1 MAVELPMALQ
11 NLARGSSGELRFWLN
26 GREVRITNPN
36 PSVLL
41 VDYLRDAGLTG
52 TKEGCGQ
59 GGCGACTVMISQR
72 TPEGVTHAPVNS
84 CLRPLASVAGDHV
97 STTEGIG
104 NPTEG
109 LDAVQHRIALHNG
122 TQCGFCTPGFV
133 MNMHAYLRDHPTPSR
148 QQVEDAFGGNLC
160 RCTGYRPILDGM
172 GTFAKDDTIPIS
184 KPCEVDPFF
193 PLKLRSAPVPV
204 EVPATKTQPLYFRAR
219 DTHWFRPSTLAEA
232 LELKR
237 VASEELGR
245 EQVKPIVGN
254 TASGIYPDETARC
267 IIDISRVPELNGLK
281 TAADGLHV
289 GSAVSIQHLIEHAET
304 LIAKW
309 SAEETTGLRELVR
322 HASFLAGLQVRSA
335 GSVGGNIFITKSLTR
350 GHHPFPSDLFTV
362 LTALGTTLTVASS
375 TYPTGTKK
383 FELNDLPA
391 TQELP
396 ADSLF
401 VEFHIPF
408 TKKLEFVQ
416 THRVARRPQ
425 MSHPIVNAGFRCQF
439 DASGKVEEAVV
450 VYGGLTNCNARL
462 PKTEASLKGKA
473 WNADTLKTSLAALD
487 GEVAAFP
494 QATDAEGFTG
504 AYRSQLARGFFYK
517 FFAHVAEQ
525 LKSGSVDAKNR
536 SAAGHPDRP
545 ISRGSHQHLECDPG
559 TPLTRP
565 IAKRAGFSQAAGEIR
580 YPIDE
585 PLPPNGFQGVVIP
598 STRAHAK
605 FKFSKSLPELEAAMQ
620 ARFPGFVALVT
631 ADDIPG
637 AKLIGLGG
645 DDPILFDGVATCIGA
660 PIALAVAT
668 TRITAEEVAKHVGAE
683 CVVYDD
689 LPAILTLEDAIAKK
703 STLPPTSNMHPDPDG
718 RHVVVT
724 REGSNSEWI
733 ANPTAP
739 LPGKTVLTG
748 GLQTGAQAHFYMEPM
763 CAMAVPG
770 AYDQMQIYSSTQ
782 NPNGDQGQIARVL
795 GVKANQITILL
806 EQIGGGFGGKQNR
819 AVFPAAI
826 AAVAARKLRKPVR
839 VAFDREQDMH
849 YVGKRHPYR
858 GEYHV
863 AFSQD
868 GTINGM
874 KLDYCSD
881 GGNTI
886 DISFAVLKGSVMM
899 SDGCYGIPTFQA
911 GGTVFKTHKASNT
924 AFRTFGQV
932 QPHLIQEEAV
942 ERVAFELSKQLGRKV
957 RAEEVRKKNM
967 YNSAAFEN
975 AASTHFGQPI
985 WFCELRERWDSLY
998 NSSKFEERAKAVDE
1012 FNKNNRWRKR
1022 GISMT
1027 SLKYGIG
1034 FKQLAALNT
1043 SSALVQISKDDGS
1056 VTVVHGGV
1064 EMGQGLHT
1072 KIAQVAANG
1081 LGIGLEYIR
1090 VAGNNTDTIPNAAPT
1105 AASTGFDLNGGAVA
1119 AGCRVMR
1126 ARLEEFCTKYEGD
1139 LKAAG
1144 ITDWRKQWAECWP
1157 KMIVLAWLKRVPLIS
1172 AELFAA
1178 PHYETP
1184 VQNFPRGKFFAYFA
1198 YGFSVSEVEIDVL
1211 TGEHTVLRADLLYD
1225 AGHSPNPAIDIGQV
1239 EGGYVQGLG
1248 FITTEEIIY
1257 DDTGQLVTDN
1267 IWSYKPPCSKSIP
1280 LDMRVALAEHDPA
1293 SRAAQEK
1300 AGLLAVAASKSA
1312 AEPTLSLAV
1321 SAYFAIKQAI
1331 RAARAEQT
1339 GVEEWVRL
1347 DVPATCQ
1354 RIQQACAVSPEKMT
1368 L

>member
-1 MAVELPMALQ
+1 MHTELPPGFRDLV
-11 NLARGSSGELRFWLN
+11 RHYSGQLRFWLN
-26 GREVRITNPN
+26 GREVRIANPD
-36 PSVLL
+36 PTVTL

-52 TKEGCGQ
+52 TKVGCGQ
-59 GGCGACTVMISQR
+59 GGCGACTVMVSR
-72 TPEGVTHAPVNS
+72 HTAKGVTHAPVNA
-84 CLRPLASVAGDHV
+84 CLRPLAACAGDHI
-97 STTEGIG
+97 STVEGIG

-133 MNMHAYLRDHPTPSR
+133 MNMHAYLRDHPDPNR

-172 GTFAKDDTIPIS
+172 GTFAADAPPAS
-184 KPCEVDPFF
+184 KPCEADPFF
-193 PLKLRSAPVPV
+193 PLKLRSAPVAV
-204 EVPATKTQPLYFRAR
+204 EVPAAKPEPLYFASGKA
-219 DTHWFRPSTLAEA
+219 HWFRPASLAEA

-237 VASEELGR
+237 VASDSLGR
-245 EQVKPIVGN
+245 QQVKPVVGN

-267 IIDISRVPELNGLK
+267 YIDLSRVPELNVL
-281 TAADGLHV
+281 AASGDGLTV
-289 GSAVSIQHLIEHAET
+289 GAAVSIQHLLEFAEAQVAQ
-304 LIAKW
+304 LP
-309 SAEETTGLRELVR
+309 AEKSTGLRELVR
-322 HASFLAGLQVRSA
+322 HGSFLAGLQVRSA
-335 GSVGGNIFITKSLTR
+335 GSVGGNLFITKSHTR

-362 LTALGTTLTVASS
+362 LAALGTTVTVASAE
-375 TYPTGTKK
+375 YPGGAKR

-391 TQELP
+391 TQDLP
-396 ADSLF
+396 ADSLL
-401 VEFHIPF
+401 VELHVPL
-408 TKKLEFVQ
+408 TTRGEFVQ

-425 MSHPIVNAGFRCQF
+425 MAHPIVNAGFRCKLG
-439 DASGKVEEAVV
+439 AGAKVEDAVV
-450 VYGGLTNCNARL
+450 VFGGLSSCNARL
-462 PKTEASLKGKA
+462 PKTEATLRGRKWDA
-473 WNADTLKTSLAALD
+473 ETLKVALAALSD
-487 GEVAAFP
+487 EAAAYP
-494 QATDAEGFTG
+494 QSTDAEGFTG
-504 AYRSQLARGFFYK
+504 AYRTQLARGFFYK
-517 FFAHVAEQ
+517 FFLHVAEQ
-525 LKSGSVDAKNR
+525 LAPGSVDAKNR
-536 SAAGHPDRP
+536 TAAVHPTRP
-545 ISRGSHQHLECDPG
+545 ISRGQHTFSTDAG
-559 TPLTRP
+559 ATPLTRP

-580 YPIDE
+580 YPYDE
-585 PLPPNGFQGVVIP
+585 PVPPNGYQGVVVP
-598 STRAHAK
+598 STRPHAR
-605 FKFSKSLPELEAAMQ
+605 FTFSKPLPELEADLRE
-620 ARFPGFVALVT
+620 RFPGFVALVT
-631 ADDIPG
+631 TADIPG

-645 DDPILFDGVATCIGA
+645 DDPILFDGEVTCVGA
-660 PIALAVAT
+660 PVALAVAT
-668 TRITAEEVAKHVGAE
+668 DRRVAEDVAEYVGAE
-683 CVVYDD
+683 CVAYTD
-689 LPAILTLEDAIAKK
+689 LPAIVTLDDAVAKK
-703 STLPPTSNMHPDPDG
+703 SVMPPVPSLHPAPDG

-724 REGSNSEWI
+724 REGSNEGWI
-733 ANPTAP
+733 ENPAVP
-739 LPGKTVLTG
+739 LPDTRVASGS
-748 GLQTGAQAHFYMEPM
+748 LQTGAQAHFYMEPM
-763 CAMAVPG
+763 CALAVPG
-770 AYDQMQIYSSTQ
+770 AYDQMLIYSSTQ

-795 GVKANQITILL
+795 GVKANQVTISL

-826 AAVAARKLRKPVR
+826 AAVAARRLRKPVR

-863 AFSQD
+863 AYSPD

-942 ERVAFELSKQLGRKV
+942 ERVAFELSKQLGRTV
-957 RAEEVRKKNM
+957 RAEEVRSKNL
-967 YNSAAFEN
+967 YRSAGFEN

-998 NSSKFEERAKAVDE
+998 TSSRFEERSREVEE
-1012 FNKNNRWRKR
+1012 FNRTHRWRKR

-1043 SSALVQISKDDGS
+1043 SSAVVQINKDDGS

-1072 KIAQVAANG
+1072 KIAQVAAKE
-1081 LGIGLEYIR
+1081 LGIGLEFVR

-1119 AGCRVMR
+1119 AACRVLK
-1126 ARLEEFCTKYEGD
+1126 ARLEEFCTKYADD

-1144 ITDWRKQWAECWP
+1144 VTDWRAQWRECWP
-1157 KMIVLAWLKRVPLIS
+1157 KLIVVAWLKRVPLI
-1172 AELFAA
+1172 ATELFAA

-1211 TGEHTVLRADLLYD
+1211 TGEHTVMRADLLYD
-1225 AGHSPNPAIDIGQV
+1225 AGQSPNPAIDIGQI

-1248 FITTEEIIY
+1248 FLTTEEILY
-1257 DDTGQLVTDN
+1257 DDNGRLVTDN
-1267 IWSYKPPCSKSIP
+1267 VWSYKPPCSKSIP
-1280 LDMRVALAEHDPA
+1280 LDMRVALAEHSPE

-1339 GVEEWVRL
+1339 GTEEWVRL

-1354 RIQQACAVSPEKMT
+1354 RIQQACAVSAEHMT